1 MANLMQISS
10 AFGRAM
16 EWRDTDAMCL
26 AVYPH
31 LAAADLKP
39 VDVARVVAAVA
50 EGYAFPTSLDLD
62 PPIGGLAP
70 ESQADILRR
79 ALTEGWAT
87 DVFAKALNE
96 RNLRRP
102 QER

>member
-1 MANLMQISS
+1 M
-10 AFGRAM
+10 
-16 EWRDTDAMCL
+16 
-26 AVYPH
+26 
-31 LAAADLKP
+31 
-39 VDVARVVAAVA
+39 AVA
-50 EGYAFPTSLDLD
+50 PLLSPVAERYSFPSSLALY